1 MNTGPQYPA
10 VPPQPPFVV
19 QPAAKKGLGTGAIIA
34 IVVGSLIAL
43 CCIGGTIIAVFAPDP
58 ADKPSAVAA
67 TGGDAENTPAAKP
80 TEAAAA
86 APSPTKAAEPDGPVT
101 VKVGQPIDVKFMS
114 AQTRVTVKSVKKA
127 KSPNQFTQPKRGQF
141 VAVMVDIFATKG
153 QTDLGPS
160 NFRLIAKDGTVY
172 QSEFLVVGID
182 PQLDAMTTIN
192 EGQRKNGN
200 VVFDADPANFAGAK
214 VELTDD
220 FGEVQGYWTT

>member
-10 VPPQPPFVV
+10 VPPQPFPAV
-19 QPAAKKGLGTGAIIA
+19 QPVKKGLGTAAIIA

-43 CCIGGTIIAVFAPDP
+43 CCVGGTIIAVFGPDP

-67 TGGDAENTPAAKP
+67 TEDEPEDMPAVKATETP
-80 TEAAAA
+80 AA

-101 VKVGQPIDVKFMS
+101 VKVGQAVDVKFMS
-114 AQTRVTVKSVKKA
+114 AQTRVTIKSVKKA

-200 VVFDADPANFAGAK
+200 VVFDVDPANVAGAK

-220 FGEVQGYWTT
+220 FGEVQGYWTA